1 MTDRDEDRLHRIVRL
16 IDLIRHDIGNID
28 QRAFFANSLLVD
40 GTAHRLMHVAE
51 NAMHLSDAVKARH
64 AAIPWRRIAG
74 LRNYIA
80 HDYDGANLITVWGT
94 IENNLTPVREM
105 CLAELAA
112 DQIQGE

>member
-1 MTDRDEDRLHRIVRL
+1 MTDRDEDRLRRIVRL
-16 IDLIRHDIGNID
+16 IDLIRHDVGNVD
-28 QRAFFANSLLVD
+28 RQAFFANSLLVD

-51 NAMHLSDAVKARH
+51 NVMHLSDVVRARH

-80 HDYDGANLITVWGT
+80 HDYDGANLITVWST

-112 DQIQGE
+112 NNTPGE